1 MNDVVGTAPEEH
13 LMSDLEHMK
22 TSLYLTDVVVLRA
35 MKEIQSTFWVLRSP
49 RPAVASRYESV
60 QSS

>member
-13 LMSDLEHMK
+13 LMSDLEHMEDQ
-22 TSLYLTDVVVLRA
+22 SVLDGCGGVARN
-35 MKEIQSTFWVLRSP
+35 EIQSTFRVLRSP
-49 RPAVASRYESV
+49 RPAGASRYESV